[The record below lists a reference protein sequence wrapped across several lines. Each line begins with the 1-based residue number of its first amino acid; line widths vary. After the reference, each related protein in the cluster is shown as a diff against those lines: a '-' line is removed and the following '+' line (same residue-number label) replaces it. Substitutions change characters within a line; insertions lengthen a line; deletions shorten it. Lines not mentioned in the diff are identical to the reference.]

1 MLDDVGRFLLLL
13 HTLKDFQK
21 FRLDQLRSTGFY
33 DKIEAKS
40 EKEGTFKMSMSDNF
54 WRQTKSSACIQTYT
68 NVMRLCCGM
77 VFGIPAVILKICSRK
92 IMGLERKPMYTEF
105 FEPHRCDR
113 RLCWR
118 LMTQNG
124 SRKNSGGRAWQK
136 DEMHKVRWMP
146 NWNFSSI
153 FIWFGIVLSSHS
165 PSIWYLSSCIEGR
178 LRSSAKSGIATSAV
192 RASSCLK
199 LRLFRMVTVILMIF
213 FVGLSDGS
221 CSRT

>member
-1 MLDDVGRFLLLL
+1 M
-13 HTLKDFQK
+13 T
-21 FRLDQLRSTGFY
+21 RLRPKVRKRERSRCLCPTIFEDKLRVPLAY
-33 DKIEAKS
+33 KH
-40 EKEGTFKMSMSDNF
+40 
-54 WRQTKSSACIQTYT
+54 IQTS
-68 NVMRLCCGM
+68 CGFAAGWYLM
-77 VFGIPAVILKICSRK
+77 VFGIPAVVLKICSRK
-92 IMGLERKPMYTEF
+92 IMGLQRKPMYTEF

-165 PSIWYLSSCIEGR
+165 PSIWYLSFCIEGR